1 MTLESKA
8 AFARRIGVNKSTITR
23 AAQAGRLVMREGLVD
38 IEPSLARWHATAGGR
53 PDVSERHAQQR
64 GADIPQASTPTLGAE
79 NATAGRNGA
88 YSGGVAGEQPAQP
101 GAQPEVETS
110 TDDSR
115 TRYKTM
121 VLRYE
126 NETIKLEM
134 ALRRGMR
141 HPLPAVRREALGLGT
156 ALRAAVERMIDQTA
170 PRLAA
175 EPNRAARAALLHAE
189 CAAVQR
195 GLRLEFLRA
204 LRRLRQQGGRP

>member
-1 MTLESKA
+1 MTLETRA

-23 AAQAGRLVMREGLVD
+23 AAQAGRLVLRDGLVD
-38 IEPSLARWHATAGGR
+38 VEASLQRWHATAGGR
-53 PDVSERHAQQR
+53 SDVSERHAQQR
-64 GADIPQASTPTLGAE
+64 GADIPQASTPTAGPG
-79 NATAGRNGA
+79 NATAGHSGP
-88 YSGGVAGEQPAQP
+88 YSSGVADEQPAQP
-101 GAQPEVETS
+101 DAQPREETPA
-110 TDDSR
+110 DGSR

-126 NETIKLEM
+126 NESIKLEM

-175 EPNRAARAALLHAE
+175 ETDRAVRAALLRRE
-189 CAAVQR
+189 CAAVAR
-195 GLRLEFLRA
+195 ALRMEFLRS
-204 LRRLRQQGGRP
+204 LRRLRQQGGRG